1 MITVF
6 TCLPILQA
14 QQLYTAGIPL
24 LEAYLLQKAN
34 NRTRNERLSAA
45 SHVVQI
51 HTHARFPRSKKWP
64 TYKYAV

>member
-6 TCLPILQA
+6 TCLPILQE

-24 LEAYLLQKAN
+24 LEAYLLPKVN
-34 NRTRNERLSAA
+34 NRTERLSAA
-45 SHVVQI
+45 SHVGQI
-51 HTHARFPRSKKWP
+51 DTHARFPRSKKWP